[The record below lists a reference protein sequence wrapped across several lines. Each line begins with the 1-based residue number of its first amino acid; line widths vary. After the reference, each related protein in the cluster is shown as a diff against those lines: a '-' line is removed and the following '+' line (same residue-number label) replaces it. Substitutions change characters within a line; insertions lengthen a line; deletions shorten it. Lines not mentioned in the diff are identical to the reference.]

1 MITAYPKVGP
11 IVISEIMHNPDWPEG
26 GWYTNDQYEYIEL
39 QNISSEPVT
48 LYDYDKAEPWK
59 FIDRVIRDYPHLTD
73 DDFVKENLHE
83 WLSP

>member
-26 GWYTNDQYEYIEL
+26 GWYINNQYDYIEL

-48 LYDYDKAEPWK
+48 
-59 FIDRVIRDYPHLTD
+59 
-73 DDFVKENLHE
+73 
-83 WLSP
+83 